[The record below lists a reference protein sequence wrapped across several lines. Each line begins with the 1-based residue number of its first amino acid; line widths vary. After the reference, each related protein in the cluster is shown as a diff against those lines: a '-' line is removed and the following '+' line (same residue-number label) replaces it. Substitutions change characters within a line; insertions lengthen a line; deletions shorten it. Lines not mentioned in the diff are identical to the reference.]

1 MSENS
6 VVTELSDEEILDLK
20 WSDLTLYGFYWEKK
34 PDKPV
39 LIIRIEPPNSHL
51 QELVCD
57 WAANLQ
63 SVMKYK
69 KNQGGPLLAWEV
81 VFSKQADNR
90 WKVVFECL
98 SDGYI
103 DFDCNSLG
111 VRDV

>member
-1 MSENS
+1 
-6 VVTELSDEEILDLK
+6 
-20 WSDLTLYGFYWEKK
+20 
-34 PDKPV
+34 
-39 LIIRIEPPNSHL
+39 
-51 QELVCD
+51 
-57 WAANLQ
+57 
-63 SVMKYK
+63 MKYK